1 LRIQALALALVAP
14 LALNAALTVYPAPA
28 NAPLS
33 TSYAVSLVDASGNT
47 ASVPVYDAE
56 LPASNA
62 AFACFD
68 MAGCVSVTVT
78 CLNGLTLSNFRLMPA
93 SAGLAALTSST
104 TAAFSLDAPRN
115 VVLESNGSSYP
126 LFIFANPL
134 ETDIPSPGAPGV
146 IFIPASSA
154 VQDMHAAPIAIT
166 ASNTTLYIAGGA
178 FVYGQIQV
186 APGAQNVTICGRGI
200 LSAKLQGVNH
210 VGTWLQDSPLW
221 AEGNNSNLILRDLV
235 LLNTP
240 SGAWSTVVW
249 NSSNV
254 LVDNWRVLAQPGAS
268 LYGVDG
274 LDLVSVQG
282 GEVRNSLFY
291 TNDDAIAI
299 KAELCQPD
307 TYCLAPPS
315 TNLSIH
321 SNVLFPTWSNGVEIG
336 HELFSGTDA
345 VQGIT
350 VQDNDIVNVYGSADK
365 SVMFAA
371 LSIHDNGNS
380 TVQGIRY
387 LNNRVEA
394 PQGRLFEFA
403 EIAEAWNC
411 GVWNTGLVQGISVI
425 GLNQVSGV
433 ERSPSNILNNEGSQD
448 PNQIQGISL
457 TNMVIAGVPATSAD
471 VYLGGNVSA
480 PSMQAVYFSPTVTHQ
495 DPCAWP
501 SSTPTPT
508 ASPATSGTATAS
520 TPPSPFATSPSTST
534 ATASSSATA
543 SPTVSSSPTPTACPT
558 STSTTTA
565 SPSPTPSATS
575 TATPSFS
582 ATPSAT
588 QGAGSFTAT
597 PSFTATESLVE
608 TPAISPRG
616 RLAILHCIAWPCP
629 WNPAKGPG
637 WVSVE
642 LKGSASD
649 LVLKVYT
656 EALVCVGIRDA
667 GPKPVGWSALA
678 LPEAMA
684 GMPNGAY
691 FFIVSAEHNGQ
702 QVPPVYGRLLV
713 LR

>member
-1 LRIQALALALVAP
+1 M
-14 LALNAALTVYPAPA
+14 
-28 NAPLS
+28 S
-33 TSYAVSLVDASGNT
+33 SSYAVSVADAAGNT

-56 LPASNA
+56 LPANNA

-78 CLNGLTLSNFRLMPA
+78 CLGGLSISSFRLMPA
-93 SAGLAALTSST
+93 SAGLAAVTSTT
-104 TAAFSLDAPRN
+104 TAAFSLDHPRN

-134 ETDIPSPGAPGV
+134 EANIPSPGAPGV
-146 IFIPASSA
+146 IYIPASPA

-166 ASNTTLYIAGGA
+166 ASGQTLYIAGGA

-186 APGAQNVTICGRGI
+186 APGAQNVTIRGRGI
-200 LSAKLQGVNH
+200 LSAKLQGSNH

-221 AEGNNSNLILRDLV
+221 AEGGNNGLTLRDLV

-240 SGAWSTVVW
+240 SGAWSTSVW
-249 NSSNV
+249 NATNV
-254 LVDNWRVLAQPGAS
+254 LVDNWRVLAQPGSS

-282 GEVRNSLFY
+282 GEVRHCLFY

-315 TNLSIH
+315 NSLNIH

-350 VQDNDIVNVYGSADK
+350 VQNNDIVNVYGSADM
-365 SVMFAA
+365 STMFAA

-380 TVQGIRY
+380 TVQGITY

-403 EIAEAWNC
+403 EIDEAWNC
-411 GVWNTGLVQGISVI
+411 GVGNTGLVQDISVI
-425 GLNQVSGV
+425 GLDQVSGV

-457 TNMVIAGVPATSAD
+457 TNMVIAGVPATSSD
-471 VYLGGNVSA
+471 VYLGGNVAA
-480 PSMQAVYFSPTVTHQ
+480 PSIQAVYFTPTVTHQ

-508 ASPATSGTATAS
+508 ASPAVSGTATAS
-520 TPPSPFATSPSTST
+520 ATTSPCATATGTST
-534 ATASSSATA
+534 AAASASATA
-543 SPTVSSSPTPTACPT
+543 SPSFSSSPTPTASPTST
-558 STSTTTA
+558 STSTTTP

-582 ATPSAT
+582 ATPSAA
-588 QGAGSFTAT
+588 QGAGSATITPTFTAT
-597 PSFTATESLVE
+597 RTAATMPGESQQ
-608 TPAISPRG
+608 AAF
-616 RLAILHCIAWPCP
+616 AILHCRAWPCP
-629 WNPAKGPG
+629 WNPAQGPG
-637 WVSVE
+637 WVSVD
-642 LKGSASD
+642 LASKASG
-649 LVLKVYT
+649 LVLKVYSQ
-656 EALVCVGIRDA
+656 ALVCVGTRDA
-667 GPKPVGWSALA
+667 GPQPSGWSAIA

-684 GMPNGAY
+684 HGMPNGVY
-691 FFIVSAEHNGQ
+691 FYIISAERRGQ
-702 QVPPVYGRLLV
+702 QAKPGYGSLMV